1 MKLHIKSKLMS
12 IHDKMQ
18 ILDEQDKIMYEVESK
33 ALSIK
38 DKTYIKKAD
47 GTDIAYIHAKMISLH
62 NTYFAEMTNGK
73 AFELNEELWHLTKD
87 IIHIDEFGWQL
98 EGDFLA
104 HNYEITD
111 RHGDIIATARR
122 KWISLHNIYYLDIM
136 AENLMDEIV
145 TVFIVLEHMIRKR
158 EEAVARTNHSQ
169 PNN

>member
-1 MKLHIKSKLMS
+1 
-12 IHDKMQ
+12 
-18 ILDEQDKIMYEVESK
+18 MYEVESK

-47 GTDIAYIHAKMISLH
+47 GADIAYIHAKMISLH

-73 AFELNEELWHLTKD
+73 VFELNEELWHLTKD

-98 EGDFLA
+98 EGDFLG
-104 HNYEITD
+104 HNYQ
-111 RHGDIIATARR
+111 
-122 KWISLHNIYYLDIM
+122 
-136 AENLMDEIV
+136 NLVDEIV

-158 EEAVARTNHSQ
+158 EEAAARTNHSQ